1 MKKVLYIERSK
12 MFQMIIRKIVEEN
25 GGYAFVTSSGQE
37 GLDILSKEKID
48 FIITAYIYDDM
59 NAEKLIKSLNTD
71 IPVILISSYDEIKDV
86 KSFFKLGISDYIL
99 KKDLKEDE
107 SIETILDLLK

>member
-1 MKKVLYIERSK
+1 MKKILYIERSK
-12 MFQMIIRKIVEEN
+12 MFQMMIRNIIEKN
-25 GGYAFVTSSGQE
+25 GGYVFVTSSGE
-37 GLDILSKEKID
+37 KGLEILSNENID

-59 NAEKLIKSLNTD
+59 NAEKLIKSLNDD
-71 IPVILISSYDEIKDV
+71 IPVILLSSYDEIKDV

-107 SIETILDLLK
+107 SINTILDLLK